1 MINNWAEGVGPQ
13 ASVAFKKIGSGK
25 GVVGE
30 VLGVHHQKIYLFDDR
45 VVLSGANLSKN
56 YFLNRKDRVL
66 SI

>member
-13 ASVAFKKIGSGK
+13 TSVAFKKIGSGK

-45 VVLSGANLSKN
+45 VMLSGANLSKN
-56 YFLNRKDRVL
+56 YFLNRKDRIL